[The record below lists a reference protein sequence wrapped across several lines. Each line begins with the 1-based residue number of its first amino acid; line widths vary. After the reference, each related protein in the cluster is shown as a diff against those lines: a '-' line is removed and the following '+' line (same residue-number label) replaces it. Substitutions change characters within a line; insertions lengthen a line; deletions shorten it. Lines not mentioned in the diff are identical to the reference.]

1 MKKNGGNGDK
11 YIQALAKGLSVLE
24 CFRDIDEFGI
34 REIGD
39 IVKLPDSSVQRI
51 VYTLETRGYL
61 YQNTDNKKYRL
72 TPKILL
78 SRDKSE
84 NFIKWKDE
92 ARKHMVALNELCGE
106 NVNLAIRQD
115 DVCSYIEL
123 VESKHLLRPHF
134 TIGDLYPIYCTSL
147 GRSLLSDLADHE
159 IDLALPE
166 VLEARTAF
174 TITDRCTVIEKIKE
188 IRNNKYAIDDEEF
201 YLGLFCIGSP
211 IYGLGTKVIGALS
224 IIAPKV
230 RMDEQTIKKL
240 IPVVIET
247 ACNISQEYKAIFAL
261 RDSRF

>member
-1 MKKNGGNGDK
+1 MKKTGGSADK

-24 CFRDIDEFGI
+24 CFKDIDEFGI
-34 REIGD
+34 TEIGD
-39 IVKLPDSSVQRI
+39 IVNLPDSSVQRI
-51 VYTLETRGYL
+51 VYTLEMRGYL

-78 SRDKSE
+78 FREKSE
-84 NFIKWKDE
+84 NFIKWKE
-92 ARKHMVALNELCGE
+92 QARKHMLVLNEFCGE

-123 VESKHLLRPHF
+123 IESKHLLRPHF
-134 TIGDLYPIYCTSL
+134 TIGDVYPIYCTSL
-147 GRSLLSDLADHE
+147 GRSLLSDLTDHE
-159 IDLALPE
+159 IDLALPK
-166 VLEARTAF
+166 VLEARTVF
-174 TITDRCTVIEKIKE
+174 SITDRSKVIQTIKE
-188 IRNNKYAIDDEEF
+188 VRNNKYAIDDEEF

-211 IYGLGTKVIGALS
+211 VYGLGTKVIAALS

-247 ACNISQEYKAIFAL
+247 AQNISEEYKAIFAL
-261 RDSRF
+261 RD

>member
-1 MKKNGGNGDK
+1 MVRKSSGNGDT

-34 REIGD
+34 TEIGN
-39 IVKLPDSSVQRI
+39 IVNLPDSSVQRI
-51 VYTLETRGYL
+51 VHTLEAKGYL

-78 SRDKSE
+78 SRDKSK
-84 NFIKWKDE
+84 NFITWKE
-92 ARKHMVALNELCGE
+92 QARKHMVTLNEYCGE

-134 TIGDLYPIYCTSL
+134 TLGDLYPIYCTSL
-147 GRSLLSDLADHE
+147 GRSLLSGLSDRE
-159 IDLALPE
+159 IDSSLPE
-166 VLEARTAF
+166 VLEARTSY
-174 TITDRCTVIEKIKE
+174 TITDRSQVIETIKE
-188 IRNNKYAIDDEEF
+188 IQNNKYAIDDEEF

-211 IYGLGTKVIGALS
+211 ICGFGTKVIAALS

-240 IPVVIET
+240 IPKVIET
-247 ACNISQEYKAIFAL
+247 AQNISDEYKAIFTL
-261 RDSRF
+261 SE